1 MSATVGLI
9 LRVAFL
15 IFLYALLAL
24 AIWMLW
30 RSVVSKQVHQ
40 GNIAIPTLTL
50 STVNSEDAVSQSF
63 AGTEVLIGRSQEC
76 DFILEDATVSS
87 RHARLFYQLN
97 QWWFEDHKST
107 NGSYLDGIRVEE
119 PIVVK
124 DNDEIYCGDAIFKIT
139 IQPIKQE
146 ERRK

>member
-9 LRVAFL
+9 LRIAFL
-15 IFLYALLAL
+15 VFLYSFLIL

-40 GNIAIPTLTL
+40 GIIAIPTLSL
-50 STVNSEDAVSQSF
+50 STDNGQEPLTQTF
-63 AGTEVLIGRSQEC
+63 AGTEVLIGRSLDS
-76 DFILEDATVSS
+76 DFILEDSTVSS

-97 QWWFEDHKST
+97 QWWFEDLKST

-119 PIVVK
+119 AIVVK
-124 DNDEIYCGDAIFKIT
+124 DNDEIYCGDAIFKVS
-139 IQPIKQE
+139 IKPVEQE

>member
-9 LRVAFL
+9 LRIAFL
-15 IFLYALLAL
+15 VFLYSFLIL

-40 GNIAIPTLTL
+40 GIIAIPTLSL
-50 STVNSEDAVSQSF
+50 STDSGQEPLTQTF
-63 AGTEVLIGRSQEC
+63 AGTEVLIGRSLDS
-76 DFILEDATVSS
+76 DFILEDSTVSS
-87 RHARLFYQLN
+87 RHARLFFQLN
-97 QWWFEDHKST
+97 QWWFEDLKST

-119 PIVVK
+119 AIVVK
-124 DNDEIYCGDAIFKIT
+124 DNDEIYCGDAIFKVS
-139 IQPIKQE
+139 IKPVEQE